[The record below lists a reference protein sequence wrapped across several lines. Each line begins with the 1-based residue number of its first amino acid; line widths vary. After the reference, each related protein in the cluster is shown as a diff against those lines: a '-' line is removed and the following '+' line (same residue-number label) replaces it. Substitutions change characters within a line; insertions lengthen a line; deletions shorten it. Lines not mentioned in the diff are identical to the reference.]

1 MLQFY
6 TNINQYIS
14 KLFYIIIGI
23 SFIIFGKGLQY
34 YSSTEKEIHHFAQI
48 IENDIQIKQRSLQ
61 SVASDSRIL
70 RVLDMLSLGIPIDT
84 NYESNNVLKKD
95 FPILVYNKDSLI
107 YWSHN
112 QFIPKIEDINKI
124 NVGNQCLSLSNKIG
138 DFILY
143 RINISSN
150 ANTYKIIGLIPLK
163 YNKFGENTLDYFVA
177 SNNIPSIL
185 NINKEIGIPIHD
197 KNSKIICK
205 LNCEKDFDSTSSL
218 PYFVLCSLLG
228 LFFIIYG
235 SSKIVLDYYQVRNKR
250 NYGALFFIL
259 QILFIRYLIIW
270 IDFPSHL
277 TNHILFQ
284 KVFNS
289 DSVFSNSVLDLLVN
303 TIILLWVSI
312 FIYKYVKTD
321 FERSIK
327 KNNILIVFL
336 LYAIITISL
345 IIIIGIF
352 NDLVLNSEIPLDFD
366 NIFNLNIESMMSLLA
381 VGLSILSL
389 FFISYRSNKE
399 IKKIN
404 ISNFHRWIAMCAGIL
419 IIVPLSI
426 FYDLKLPLIWSLLIL
441 FIFNYTFSYFI
452 ENKNP
457 GLIWLVLWLIILSS
471 MSGSILFK
479 YNDFKELNQKI
490 QWANEIQQIQE
501 NNNQYF
507 SHQQNIDFPAIKSR
521 LDSLVR
527 LNIKSNYQKYIYT
540 ILRGT
545 NIVIKSEEN
554 IPIPDNTY
562 LANLDLGTVTKIE
575 YKGQETIINKSK
587 NNTIVIIQKSTNG
600 MIKYLSL
607 FSYLFILM
615 TLILMM
621 FVIINSLFRILP
633 NFLIFH
639 KELNI
644 SIGSRIQLPMLGLI
658 LLSFIIIG
666 LVTVLYFNNVSK
678 SRYEENILSAL
689 SRIINNTNQVLQEKE
704 DISTP
709 QLINYTKLLSENH
722 QMETVLFDKSG
733 NLIFSTLLSHDIGI
747 KKIFPQAY
755 YHLRSGNNFY
765 NVSKSSNGI
774 SYNTAFV
781 RLQDKNGNMVGIL
794 ELPYYTKLNE
804 IKAEVSDF
812 LGTLIT
818 VYIFL
823 LLIASSIT
831 ITLTRNIT
839 KPIAAIGDKLKKF
852 KLGIANEKLEWKT
865 KDEIGVLVSE
875 YNNLVEKLEESATK
889 LAEQERES
897 AWREMAQQVAHEIRN
912 PLTPMKMVVQHLD
925 LTQRNEPHNVEL
937 YLARSTKVL
946 LDQIATLEHVV
957 NEFADLARMPQA
969 ICSEFMLN
977 DIVKEYETLYED
989 YNDYAAVKVQV
1000 PDLPLFI
1007 FADQKLLVNAITNLV
1022 KNAIESIPSDRY
1034 GTIDIS
1040 LYKKDDKAIIQI
1052 TDNGAGIPDDLK
1064 DLIFKPKFTTKSYGD
1079 GIGLLI
1085 TKNIINS
1092 VNGNIRFETEVGVGT
1107 TFFIEFDCIES
1118 IKETSRSLIN

>member
-1 MLQFY
+1 LQLLFS
-6 TNINQYIS
+6 NIKKYLS
-14 KLFYIIIGI
+14 KLFIIILGFTLIIIGKGIQYSSSTSNEII
-23 SFIIFGKGLQY
+23 SFA
-34 YSSTEKEIHHFAQI
+34 SI
-48 IENDIQIKQRSLQ
+48 IESDIYNKQRELL
-61 SVASDSRIL
+61 SVSTDKRIF
-70 RVLDMLSLGIPIDT
+70 RVLDLMSLGIQTDP
-84 NYESNNVLKKD
+84 NNESIKLLKKD
-95 FPILVYNKDSLI
+95 FPVLVYNKDSLI
-107 YWSHN
+107 YWSDN
-112 QFIPKIEDINKI
+112 KFIPTIEDLNKI
-124 NVGNQCLSLSNKIG
+124 NVGNQCTLLSNTVG
-138 DFILY
+138 EFVLY

-150 ANTYKIIGLIPLK
+150 SNTYKLLGLIPIK
-163 YNKFGENTLDYFVA
+163 YYKYKENVHDYFPA
-177 SNNIPSIL
+177 SNNIPSKLCIT
-185 NINKEIGIPIHD
+185 KEVGVPLHD
-197 KNSKIICK
+197 KNNKILCK
-205 LNCEKDFDSTSSL
+205 ITAEKDYVSTTSL
-218 PYFVLCSLLG
+218 P
-228 LFFIIYG
+228 FFILFTIFGIFVIIFG
-235 SSKIVLDYYQVRNKR
+235 SSKIVLDYYNVKRKR

-259 QILFIRYLIIW
+259 QIIIVRYTIIW
-270 IDFPSHL
+270 VDYPKHL
-277 TNHILFQ
+277 SNNILFQ

-289 DSVFSNSVLDLLVN
+289 NSVFSNSVMDLLVN

-321 FERSIK
+321 FERLIK
-327 KNNILIVFL
+327 KNNTLIVFL
-336 LYAIITISL
+336 LYSIVTISL

-366 NIFNLNIESMMSLLA
+366 NIFNLNIESMISLLA

-399 IKKIN
+399 IKKIS
-404 ISNFHRWIAMCAGIL
+404 ISNGNKWLAMIAGVL
-419 IIVPLSI
+419 IIVPLSL
-426 FYDLKLPLIWSLLIL
+426 FYDLKLPLIWSLFIL
-441 FIFNYTFSYFI
+441 FSFNYTFSYFI

-471 MSGSILFK
+471 LSGSILFK
-479 YNDFKELNQKI
+479 YNGFKELNQKVE
-490 QWANEIQQIQE
+490 WANQIQQLQNE
-501 NNNQYF
+501 NNTYF
-507 SHQQNIDFPAIKSR
+507 SHVQNIDIQSIKNR
-521 LDSLVR
+521 LDSLVKIN
-527 LNIKSNYQKYIYT
+527 LKSNFQKYSYT
-540 ILRGT
+540 ILRGS
-545 NIVIKSEEN
+545 NIVLANEEN
-554 IPIPDNTY
+554 NQIPDVIF
-562 LANLDLGTVTKIE
+562 LSNLDLGSVSKIE
-575 YKGQETIINKSK
+575 YKGFETIINKSK
-587 NNTIVIIQKSTNG
+587 SNTIVIVQKSSNG
-600 MIKYLSL
+600 LIKYLSL

-615 TLILMM
+615 TFILVL
-621 FVIINSLFRILP
+621 FVILNSLFRILP
-633 NFLIFH
+633 NFLIVQ
-639 KELNI
+639 KDLNF

-666 LVTVLYFNNVSK
+666 LVTVLYFDKVSK
-678 SRYEENILSAL
+678 TRYEENVLSAL
-689 SRIINNTNQVLQEKE
+689 SRIINNTNQILQEKE
-704 DISTP
+704 DVSMP

-733 NLIFSTLLSHDIGI
+733 NLIFSTLMNTDIGM
-747 KKIFPQAY
+747 KKIIPQAY
-755 YHLRSGNNFY
+755 YHLKQGNTFFK
-765 NVSKSSNGI
+765 VSKSLNGI

-781 RLQDKNGNMVGIL
+781 RLQDKTSNMIGIL
-794 ELPYYTKLNE
+794 ELPYYTKLTE

-831 ITLTRNIT
+831 ITLTKNIT

-865 KDEIGVLVSE
+865 KDEIGELVNE

-925 LTQRNEPHNVEL
+925 ITQRNEPHNVEL

-969 ICSEFMLN
+969 VCSEFLLN
-977 DIVKEYETLYED
+977 EIVKEYETLYED
-989 YNDYAAVKVQV
+989 YNDYAAVKVTV
-1000 PDLPLFI
+1000 PDSPLFI
-1007 FADQKLLVNAITNLV
+1007 FADQKLLINAINNLV

-1034 GTIDIS
+1034 GKVDIF
-1040 LYKKDDKAIIQI
+1040 LYEKDKKAIIQI
-1052 TDNGAGIPDDLK
+1052 TDNGSGIPDDLK

-1092 VNGNIRFETEVGVGT
+1092 VNGKIRFETEEGMGT
-1107 TFFIEFDCIES
+1107 SFFIEFDS
-1118 IKETSRSLIN
+1118 IKLFQKVIS